1 MAHPSIQ
8 VLIKDAPTRSIALAT
23 ETHALLLKNTS
34 NSDTNSRNTSTTSL
48 ASANSTSPRFIA
60 HFGPTAG
67 VGLEEYRPLGF
78 KQVFGTLGLIT
89 VNNDVFICVVTNA
102 KKVADLRPGE
112 TVQKIE
118 TVEFCMLAQVIFN
131 FLLLTY
137 CRLPEQFETRC
148 ISVQ

>member
-1 MAHPSIQ
+1 MAQPSIR

-34 NSDTNSRNTSTTSL
+34 NSDTSSRNTSTTSL
-48 ASANSTSPRFIA
+48 ASANSHSPRFIA
-60 HFGPTAG
+60 HFGPTIGAG
-67 VGLEEYRPLGF
+67 LDDYRQLGF

-118 TVEFCMLAQVIFN
+118 TVEFCMLFYASIN
-131 FLLLTY
+131 NMLLT
-137 CRLPEQFETRC
+137 CRRLPEQFTPRC
-148 ISVQ
+148 LFA